1 MYLSEFE
8 EKIGYHFHDSA
19 VLITAL
25 THSSAIKET
34 KMQSNQRLEFLG
46 DAVLQLIVSTYLYRM
61 LPQEGEG
68 TLSKVRSLIVCADS
82 LHVAAQKIGLS
93 EYLILGKGEELS
105 GGREK
110 KNIAVDAFES
120 IIGAIY
126 LDGGYA
132 QAECFVFEQLGNL
145 IQNALHGRLT
155 YDYKTMLQEYAQA
168 NDVGDLSYLLVR
180 VSGPEHDRTFYST
193 VVLNGG
199 TFPEGLGQNRKQSEQ
214 HAAEMALRKLKLID

>member
-1 MYLSEFE
+1 M
-8 EKIGYHFHDSA
+8 
-19 VLITAL
+19 
-25 THSSAIKET
+25 
-34 KMQSNQRLEFLG
+34 
-46 DAVLQLIVSTYLYRM
+46 
-61 LPQEGEG
+61 
-68 TLSKVRSLIVCADS
+68 IVCADS

-168 NDVGDLSYLLVR
+168 NDVGDLSYLLCV
-180 VSGPEHDRTFYST
+180 
-193 VVLNGG
+193 
-199 TFPEGLGQNRKQSEQ
+199 
-214 HAAEMALRKLKLID
+214 